1 MYMDNPT
8 VLVIAGFDPSGG
20 AGIIADAKTLETI
33 GVHGIFVQSCNT
45 VQNATAFSQCYW
57 TAEAVIWDQLELIL
71 KSYTPQTI
79 KIGVIK
85 DVTFLKFLLE
95 VLKTKLPKAKI
106 IWDPI
111 VQSSSGFDFH
121 SQKHFMDMTAKC
133 LREIDLI
140 TPNFFEVRSFSQ
152 TNDFKD
158 ALSNLT
164 TQCHVYLKGGHRKE
178 LGVDELYQRD
188 KPKKVY
194 HPTQKH
200 CSEKHGS
207 GCVLS
212 SAIAA
217 YYAIGGDWEES
228 CRLAKVYV
236 ERYLASNNTLVGTHS
251 TT

>member
-1 MYMDNPT
+1 MDNPT

-20 AGIIADAKTLETI
+20 AGITADAKTLETI
-33 GVHGIFVQSCNT
+33 GVRGIFVQSCNT
-45 VQNATAFSQCYW
+45 VQSATEFSQCYW
-57 TAEAVIWDQLELIL
+57 IAEAVIWEQLEILL
-71 KSYTPQTI
+71 KSYTPKII

-85 DVTFLKFLLE
+85 NVAFLDFLLE

-121 SQKHFMDMTAKC
+121 SQKHFIELTTTC
-133 LREIDLI
+133 LKKIDLI
-140 TPNFFEVRSFSQ
+140 TPNFNEISSF
-152 TNDFKD
+152 TMGNDSD
-158 ALSNLT
+158 NALTIVSKH
-164 TQCHVYLKGGHRKE
+164 CRVYLKGGHRKE
-178 LGVDELYQRD
+178 LGMDELYQPD

-194 HPTQKH
+194 YPTQKH
-200 CSEKHGS
+200 CSEKRGS

-217 YYAIGGDWEES
+217 YYALGENWEES

-236 ERYLASNNTLVGTHS
+236 ERYLASNNTLLGTHS
-251 TT
+251 I